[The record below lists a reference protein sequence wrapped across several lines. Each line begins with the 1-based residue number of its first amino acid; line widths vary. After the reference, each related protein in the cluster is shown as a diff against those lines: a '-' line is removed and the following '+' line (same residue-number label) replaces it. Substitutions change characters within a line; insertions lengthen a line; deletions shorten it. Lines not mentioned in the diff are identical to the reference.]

1 MSSCSVRGYS
11 LRRQRE
17 RSRQKLTQ
25 NTRLCSSTIEKVSP
39 RTVSQ
44 LMRTG
49 KACGQSTPSGP
60 GESMSERRAIST
72 SRRQRPAVNMA

>member
-17 RSRQKLTQ
+17 RSRQKLSQ

-39 RTVSQ
+39 RTFSQ
-44 LMRTG
+44 FKSTG
-49 KACGQSTPSGP
+49 EACG
-60 GESMSERRAIST
+60 
-72 SRRQRPAVNMA
+72 